1 VQAQH
6 VRAAKVYPADE
17 NYDEETAK
25 HAAAHILK
33 SLNYCNFT

>member
-1 VQAQH
+1 
-6 VRAAKVYPADE
+6 VYPADE

-33 SLNYCNFT
+33 SLINSNVT